1 MASYNLAEMESK
13 ASKMPGVVTLMNSHI
28 KLLDGLRQYKQECQ
42 GVIDEAKR
50 LLKIKQEENFNRQRD
65 LEVEILQIQ
74 QILGPTTSP
83 KRSNM
88 QTLMQ
93 EEGTK
98 RQKTEEESEQ
108 NLLLGAFAH

>member
-1 MASYNLAEMESK
+1 
-13 ASKMPGVVTLMNSHI
+13 MNSHI
-28 KLLDGLRQYKQECQ
+28 KLLDGLRQYKQECL

-50 LLKIKQEENFNRQRD
+50 LLKIKQEEIFNRQRD

-93 EEGTK
+93 EEEGTK